1 MDSSNSSSAPDF
13 AALVTDHYE
22 GLFRFALSLTRQEAD
37 AADLV
42 QQTFYIWATKGAS
55 LRDQTKVKSWLFT
68 SLYREF
74 LRLRRRA
81 TPFVSAEPEM
91 LEYEAEPVAPDVVE
105 AVDASD
111 AVEALQELD
120 EAFRAPLTLFYLENM
135 TYKEIADSLD
145 VPIGTVMSRL
155 SRGKT
160 QLKAALRRR
169 QQSATAARMSVRT
182 DTMGEDHHG

>member
-1 MDSSNSSSAPDF
+1 VDTSNSSSAPDF
-13 AALVTDHYE
+13 AALVTAHYE

-37 AADLV
+37 ASDLV

-55 LRDQTKVKSWLFT
+55 LRDPAKVKSWLFT

-81 TPFVSAEPEM
+81 APFVGADPEM
-91 LEYEAEPVAPDVVE
+91 LEYEAEPVTPDVVE

-111 AVEALQELD
+111 AVGALQELD
-120 EAFRAPLTLFYLENM
+120 DAFRAPLTLFYLENM
-135 TYKEIADSLD
+135 TYKEIADSLG

-169 QQSATAARMSVRT
+169 QQTAATARMSVRA
-182 DTMGEDHHG
+182 DPMEENHHG